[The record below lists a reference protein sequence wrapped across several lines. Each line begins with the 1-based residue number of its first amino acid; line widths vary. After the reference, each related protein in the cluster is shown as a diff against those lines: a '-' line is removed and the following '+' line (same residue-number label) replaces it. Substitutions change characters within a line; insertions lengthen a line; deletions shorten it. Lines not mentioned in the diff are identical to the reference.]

1 MLGRS
6 KLEFSLKHAS
16 PALIAALFALTL
28 ITPPEAGAMTP
39 EPTTLTP
46 ELATLAT
53 PEVAAEPPAAQA
65 EAIGLPAEG
74 PGSLI
79 REGERVVVEAH
90 FEGGALSQV
99 EALEAAGA
107 EVLTTSGAYQTVVV
121 SVEPEDLQA
130 LAEVPD
136 LSVVTPSR
144 NPVFYGIEGGPSTAV
159 AAANCEG
166 GSVISQGVAQLNV
179 PAARAAFGLRG
190 AGQTV
195 GVISDSF
202 NSATEV
208 DHEPI
213 VSHAATDESTNDLP
227 GPGSGCVGQQVPV
240 RVIAEIPASSEV
252 EPTDEG
258 RAMLQV
264 IHDVA
269 PEAQLAFATAY
280 SSELEFAENIERLAE
295 PVATGG
301 AGATVIVDDVA
312 YPSEPFFQE
321 GPVAVAIQRVTA
333 AGVTYLT
340 ATGNDNLI
348 EAKTNNEIGSWEAPS
363 FRATTCP
370 SAIESQ
376 FFAPPSC
383 MGFDPGTGHD
393 STFGI
398 TVEGHPGHPVALTVD
413 LQWAEAWYGVETDLN
428 AYLLN
433 EAGEILSTG
442 KPLVNYKTGKGT
454 VPIPFEELN
463 WENKTGQPRRV
474 QLVIGRCSG
483 FCDPLASSTA
493 VPRLKFVLA
502 EDGEGVSA
510 TEYPQSEGGDV
521 VGPTV
526 TGHAGSAAAISLGAI
541 PFTESA
547 TAPKEPERYSSRGPV
562 THYFGPVTS
571 IAPAAALAAP
581 ETLRKPNLT
590 ATDCASTT
598 FFAQRIGAAF
608 YFCGTSEAAPHAAAV
623 AALMRQLNPVASP
636 AAIDAAMEA
645 SATPYTTVTSPEAV
659 GAGLLNAAAAIGT
672 LGPPPPPPPTPP
684 APDPTPP
691 TPEVKITKGP
701 KAIGNQNRP
710 AFEFTSSVSA
720 SFSCQMD
727 GGAAQS
733 CSSPYTAP
741 TALGDGSHSFSVT
754 ATAQGRSGSSSDAFK
769 IDTKAPKVKIAGH
782 PAKVVRTRKHS
793 VAAKFKLKANEK
805 PVTFYCQ
812 ADRQARRPCRMK
824 FRHRFKRG
832 KHELKVWAKDAA
844 GNSSAKPVVFRFR
857 VKALRR

>member
-1 MLGRS
+1 MLGRP

-28 ITPPEAGAMTP
+28 IAPTEAAAELP
-39 EPTTLTP
+39 EPTALTP
-46 ELATLAT
+46 ELVTLAT

-107 EVLTTSGAYQTVVV
+107 EVLTTSAEYQTVVV
-121 SVEPEDLQA
+121 SVEPEDLQT

-136 LSVVTPSR
+136 LRTIAPSR
-144 NPVFYGIEGGPSTAV
+144 SPVFYGVEGSPSTAV
-159 AAANCEG
+159 ATPNCEG

-202 NSATEV
+202 NSATESA
-208 DHEPI
+208 EGGPI
-213 VSHAATDESTNDLP
+213 ATKAATDESTNDLP

-240 RVIAEIPASSEV
+240 RVIAEIPVSSEA

-264 IHDVA
+264 VHDVA

-280 SSELEFAENIERLAE
+280 SSELEFAENIERLAA
-295 PVATGG
+295 PVAAGG

-312 YPSEPFFQE
+312 YPSEPFFQD

-340 ATGNDNLI
+340 AAGNDNLF

-363 FRATTCP
+363 YRATTCP

-383 MGFDPGTGHD
+383 MGFNPSTGHD

-398 TVEGHPGHPVALTVD
+398 TVEGHRVLTVD
-413 LQWAEAWYGVETDLN
+413 LQWAEPWYGVETDLN

-433 EAGEILSTG
+433 EAGEILSTS

-463 WENKTGQPRRV
+463 WENKTGQPRKV
-474 QLVIGRCSG
+474 QLVIGRCSES
-483 FCDPLASSTA
+483 CDPLASSTA
-493 VPRLKFVLA
+493 LPRLKFVLA

-510 TEYPQSEGGDV
+510 TEYPHSEGGDV

-562 THYFGPVTS
+562 THYFGPVTGT
-571 IAPAAALAAP
+571 APAAAFAAP
-581 ETLRKPNLT
+581 EALRKPNLT

-598 FFAQRIGAAF
+598 FFAQLIGGAY

-636 AAIDAAMEA
+636 AAINAAMEA

-659 GAGLLNAAAAIGT
+659 GAGLLNAAAAISA
-672 LGPPPPPPPTPP
+672 LGPPPPTPTPP
-684 APDPTPP
+684 APPEPTPP

-733 CSSPYTAP
+733 CNSPYTAP
-741 TALGDGSHSFSVT
+741 WALGDGSHSFSVT

-782 PAKVVRTRKHS
+782 PAKVVRTRKRS
-793 VAAKFKLKANEK
+793 IVAKFKLKANEK
-805 PVTFYCQ
+805 PVTFSCR

-857 VKALRR
+857 VKELRR